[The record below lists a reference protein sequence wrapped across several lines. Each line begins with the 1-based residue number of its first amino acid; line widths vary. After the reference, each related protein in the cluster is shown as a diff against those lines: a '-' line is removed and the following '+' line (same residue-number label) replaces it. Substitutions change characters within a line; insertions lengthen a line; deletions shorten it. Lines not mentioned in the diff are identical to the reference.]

1 MSVVFTGKFLQLE
14 PVCGGWCTLHGRLIW
29 TMVLWLDK
37 LFCWA
42 VWWPSIQRQEIY
54 ETTEK
59 IEIRDSN
66 KHRLRVDALDKRVT
80 GCPYSGLQTCDIPDG
95 TQIACHLNRDRS
107 AMNSLVFAEHL
118 KNTHSTFEF
127 TPPPSH
133 TQEAIYDGVI
143 VGGIYLL
150 LQDMIC
156 LTDAVIVM
164 YRQHLGKNL
173 EIHSLN
179 CSIVYL
185 WC

>member
-1 MSVVFTGKFLQLE
+1 VVADALFMDDSFEQWYYDWINCFVELY
-14 PVCGGWCTLHGRLIW
+14 GGHRFKDKKYMRL
-29 TMVLWLDK
+29 L
-37 LFCWA
+37 
-42 VWWPSIQRQEIY
+42 R
-54 ETTEK
+54 
-59 IEIRDSN
+59 
-66 KHRLRVDALDKRVT
+66 RLRSGTLTNIDYDALDKRVT

-185 WC
+185 